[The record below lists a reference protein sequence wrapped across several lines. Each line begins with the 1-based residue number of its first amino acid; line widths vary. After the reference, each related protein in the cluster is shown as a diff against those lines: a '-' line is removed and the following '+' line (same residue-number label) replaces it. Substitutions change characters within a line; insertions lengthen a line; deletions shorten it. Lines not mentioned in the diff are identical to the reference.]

1 MSVGDRIK
9 AARKEKSLTQTELG
23 KKLNVSQSMI
33 AQYERGDR
41 TPNDDTLQRI
51 AAILDVSYYCEHR
64 KIFAILFKMIAIK

>member
-51 AAILDVSYYCEHR
+51 AAILDVSYYE
-64 KIFAILFKMIAIK
+64 L